1 MIFVTTGTQ
10 EPFDRFLR
18 IIDAI
23 VPYLSEEVVVQAFRD
38 NYDPKNFSLRE
49 FIPPGEFVS
58 IMGQSRLVVS
68 HAGMGTI
75 LSALRMD
82 KPIVVFPR
90 VAALGEHRNE
100 HQIES
105 AKKMY
110 DMGYVYLAN
119 DENTLKSYIL
129 NKDIRPLK
137 KIEDKAS
144 DALMNS
150 LVDFIG

>member
-10 EPFDRFLR
+10 EPFDRFLK
-18 IIDAI
+18 IIDDI
-23 VPYLSEEVVVQAFRD
+23 VPYLQEEVIVQAFRD
-38 NYDPKNFSLRE
+38 NYRPENFSLRE
-49 FIPPGEFVS
+49 FVSPGEFIS
-58 IMGQSRLVVS
+58 IMTQSRLVVS

-90 VAALGEHRNE
+90 IAALGEHRNE

-105 AKKMY
+105 AKRMH
-110 DMGYVYLAN
+110 DMGYVYLAS
-119 DENTLKSYIL
+119 DESSLKSYML
-129 NKDIRPLK
+129 NQNIRPLK
-137 KIEDKAS
+137 KIENKAS
-144 DALMNS
+144 DALISS

>member
-10 EPFDRFLR
+10 EPFDRFLK

-23 VPYLSEEVVVQAFRD
+23 VPCLHEEVVVQAFRD
-38 NYDPKNFSLRE
+38 NYNPENFSLRE
-49 FIPPGEFVS
+49 FISPGEFVA
-58 IMGQSRLVVS
+58 IMEQSRLVVS

-90 VAALGEHRNE
+90 VAAMGEHRTD

-105 AKKMY
+105 ANRMY
-110 DMGYVYLAN
+110 DMGYVYLAS
-119 DENTLKSYIL
+119 DENTLKSYML
-129 NKDIRPLK
+129 NQDIHPLK
-137 KIEDKAS
+137 KIENKAS
-144 DALMNS
+144 DSLINS

>member
-10 EPFDRFLR
+10 EPFDRFLK

-23 VPYLSEEVVVQAFRD
+23 VPYLHEEIIVQAFRD
-38 NYDPKNFSLRE
+38 IYNPKNFSLRE
-49 FIPPGEFVS
+49 FISPGEFVS
-58 IMGQSRLVVS
+58 IMERSRLVVS

-90 VAALGEHRNE
+90 VAAMGEHRNE

-105 AKKMY
+105 ANKMY
-110 DMGYVYLAN
+110 DMGYVYLAS
-119 DENTLKSYIL
+119 DENALQSYML
-129 NKDIRPLK
+129 NKNIQPLK
-137 KIEDKAS
+137 KIDNKAS
-144 DALMNS
+144 DSLINS